1 MKANTK
7 RLEPIRS
14 VIIVGGGTAGW
25 MTAAA
30 LSKYLEKTSVSV
42 TLIESDQ
49 IETVGVGEAT
59 IPAIAKFNA
68 VLGVDEDA
76 FIKATQ
82 GTFKLGIEFENWGHI
97 GERYFH
103 PFGVYGFDLDGID
116 FHHYWARQNE
126 LGGGGSLDD
135 YSLNA
140 RAAHSGKFI
149 RPEPQHGSVINRL
162 QYAFHFDAVLY
173 AKFLRGYSEA
183 RGVVRREGLV
193 NKVELNPETGFIDK
207 IGLQDGREYAADL
220 FIDCTG
226 FRGVLIEDALKS
238 GYENWHKY
246 LPVDRAVAV
255 TTSRT
260 DTPLPFTRSTAY
272 DAGWQWK
279 VPLQY
284 RDGNG
289 YVYCSDYL
297 SADQA
302 EADFRSRLT
311 GDLLKEPKHLRFTTG
326 RRKKLWNKNCVAI
339 GLSGGF
345 MEPLESTSIHMIQS
359 GISKLIALFPG
370 REMNAA
376 EQTEYNRLMHDD
388 FTHIRDFLMLHY
400 VATRRDDSPLWNYVR
415 NMDWPDSLSRKME
428 LLTGAGRFFKY
439 DAELF
444 DVTSWVAVAAGQGFG
459 PASYNP
465 LVAALSDEN
474 ITQSLSNMRGVIDKA
489 VTAMPP
495 HIDFVNRFCKA
506 APVHK
511 QSVHTESV
519 RAQ

>member
-1 MKANTK
+1 MKRSPYN
-7 RLEPIRS
+7 RSSIRS

-30 LSKYLEKTSVSV
+30 LSKYLDKTSVSV

-59 IPAIAKFNA
+59 IPAIAKFNT
-68 VLGVDEDA
+68 VLGLDEDA
-76 FIKATQ
+76 FMKAT
-82 GTFKLGIEFENWGHI
+82 GATFKLGIEFENWGHI

-103 PFGVYGFDLDGID
+103 PFGTYGFDLEGID
-116 FHHYWARQNE
+116 FHHYWTRQKA
-126 LGGGGSLDD
+126 LGECGSLDD

-140 RAAHSGKFI
+140 RAAHEGKFI
-149 RPEPQHGSVINRL
+149 RPQPQHGKIINRL

-173 AKFLRGYSEA
+173 AKFLRNYSEA
-183 RGVVRREGLV
+183 RGVNRIEGLV
-193 NKVELNPETGFIDK
+193 NNVELNAETGFIDK
-207 IGLQDGREYAADL
+207 IGLQDGREYKADL

-226 FRGVLIEDALKS
+226 FRGVLIEEALKS

-255 TTSRT
+255 TTTRT
-260 DTPLPFTRSTAY
+260 EAPPPYTRASAY
-272 DAGWQWK
+272 EAGWQWK
-279 VPLQY
+279 IPLQH

-297 SADQA
+297 STDQA
-302 EADFRSRLT
+302 EIDFRARLT

-359 GISKLIALFPG
+359 GISKLIALFPD
-370 REMNAA
+370 RDMNGA
-376 EQTEYNRLMHDD
+376 EPAEYNRLMHDD

-400 VATRRDDSPLWNYVR
+400 VATRRDDNPLWDYVR
-415 NMDWPDSLSRKME
+415 NMDWPDSLKRKMQ
-428 LLTGAGRFFKY
+428 LLTEAGRFFKY

-444 DVTSWVAVAAGQGFG
+444 DVTSWVAVAAGQGFA
-459 PASYNP
+459 PQSYNP
-465 LVAALSDEN
+465 LVLALSDEN
-474 ITQSLSNMRGVIDKA
+474 LTQSLANMRGVFDKA

-506 APVHK
+506 ASLH
-511 QSVHTESV
+511 S
-519 RAQ
+519 

>member
-1 MKANTK
+1 MAAKHSETQ
-7 RLEPIRS
+7 PIRNI
-14 VIIVGGGTAGW
+14 VIVGGGTAGW
-25 MTAAA
+25 MSAAA
-30 LSKYLEKTSVSV
+30 LSKYLGKMDVSI

-68 VLGVDEDA
+68 VLGIDEND
-76 FIKATQ
+76 FMKATQ
-82 GTFKLGIEFENWGHI
+82 ATFKLGIEFENWGHI
-97 GERYFH
+97 GESYFH
-103 PFGVYGFDLDGID
+103 PFGVYGFDLEGID
-116 FHHYWARQNE
+116 FHHFWRRQKD
-126 LGGGGSLDD
+126 LGEAAPLRD

-140 RAAHSGKFI
+140 RAAHGGKFI
-149 RPEPQHGSVINRL
+149 RPEPAHGSVINRL
-162 QYAFHFDAVLY
+162 AYAFHFDAVLY
-173 AKFLRGYSEA
+173 AKFLRAYAEA
-183 RGVVRREGLV
+183 RGVVRHEGLV
-193 NKVELNPETGFIDK
+193 DKVDLNPETGFIEK

-226 FRGVLIEDALKS
+226 FRGVLIEGALKS

-255 TTSRT
+255 TTART
-260 DTPLPFTRSTAY
+260 ETPLPFTRSTAY

-359 GISKLIALFPG
+359 GISKLIALFPS
-370 REMNAA
+370 RDMNAV
-376 EQTEYNRLMHDD
+376 EQGEYNRLMHDD

-400 VATRRDDSPLWNYVR
+400 VATRRDDSPFWQHIR
-415 NMDWPDSLSRKME
+415 DMDVPDSLAHKMQ
-428 LLTGAGRFFKY
+428 LLTGSGRFFKY

-444 DVTSWVAVAAGQGFG
+444 DVTSWVAVAAGQGFAPTG
-459 PASYNP
+459 YNP
-465 LVAALSDEN
+465 LVRSLSDDN
-474 ITQSLSNMRGVIDKA
+474 ISKSLANMRSVIDKA

-511 QSVHTESV
+511 
-519 RAQ
+519 

>member
-1 MKANTK
+1 MTLDDHN
-7 RLEPIRS
+7 RLPIRS

-30 LSKYLEKTSVSV
+30 LSKYLEKTPVSVS
-42 TLIESDQ
+42 LIESDQ

-59 IPAIAKFNA
+59 IPAIAKFNNI
-68 VLGVDEDA
+68 LGLDEDE
-76 FIKATQ
+76 FVKATQ
-82 GTFKLGIEFENWGHI
+82 ATFKLGIEFENWGHI

-103 PFGVYGFDLDGID
+103 PFGTYGFDLEGID
-116 FHHYWARQNE
+116 FHHYWTRQKE
-126 LGGGGSLDD
+126 LGGAGSLDE

-140 RAAHSGKFI
+140 RAAHDGKFI
-149 RPEPQHGSVINRL
+149 RPQPQHGEIINRL

-173 AKFLRGYSEA
+173 AKFLRNCAEA
-183 RGVVRREGLV
+183 RGVTRVEGLV
-193 NKVELNPETGFIDK
+193 NKVDLNAETGFIDK
-207 IGLQDGREYAADL
+207 IGLQDGREYGADL

-226 FRGVLIEDALKS
+226 FRGVLIEGALKS
-238 GYENWHKY
+238 GYENWHKF

-255 TTSRT
+255 TTSRLEA
-260 DTPLPFTRSTAY
+260 PLPYTRSVAH

-279 VPLQY
+279 VPLQH

-289 YVYCSDYL
+289 YVYCSEYL

-302 EADFRSRLT
+302 EIDFRARLT
-311 GDLLKEPKHLRFTTG
+311 GDLLTEPKHLRFTTG
-326 RRKKLWNKNCVAI
+326 YRKKLWNKNCIAI

-359 GISKLIALFPG
+359 GISKLIALFPN
-370 REMNAA
+370 RDMNGA
-376 EQTEYNRLMHDD
+376 ETAEYNRLMHDD

-415 NMDWPDSLSRKME
+415 NMDWPDSLKRKMQ
-428 LLTGAGRFFKY
+428 LLTEVGRFFKY

-444 DVTSWVAVAAGQGFG
+444 DVTSWVAVAAGQGFA
-459 PASYNP
+459 PKHYNP
-465 LVAALSDEN
+465 LVLTLSDDN
-474 ITQSLSNMRGVIDKA
+474 MAQSLANMRSVFNKA

-506 APVHK
+506 APL
-511 QSVHTESV
+511 QI
-519 RAQ
+519 

>member
-1 MKANTK
+1 MRETQKKANPV
-7 RLEPIRS
+7 RN
-14 VIIVGGGTAGW
+14 VVIVGGGTAGW
-25 MTAAA
+25 MSAAA
-30 LSKYLEKTSVSV
+30 LSKYLDKTDVSV
-42 TLIESDQ
+42 TLIESEQ

-68 VLGVDEDA
+68 ALGIDEYE
-76 FIKATQ
+76 FLKATQ
-82 GTFKLGIEFENWGHI
+82 GTYKLGIEFENWGHI
-97 GERYFH
+97 GESYFH
-103 PFGVYGFDLDGID
+103 PFGVHGFDLEGID
-116 FHHYWARQNE
+116 FHHFWRRHKDI
-126 LGGGGSLDD
+126 GGTAPLDD

-140 RAAHSGKFI
+140 RAAHTGKFI

-162 QYAFHFDAVLY
+162 AYAFHFDAVLY
-173 AKFLRGYSEA
+173 AKFLRGFAEA
-183 RGVVRREGLV
+183 RGVVRREGIV
-193 NKVELNPETGFIDK
+193 DKVDLDPETGFIQK
-207 IGLQDGREYAADL
+207 IGLKDGREYAADL

-226 FRGVLIEDALKS
+226 FRGVLIEGALKS

-260 DTPLPFTRSTAY
+260 QPPPPFTTATAY

-279 VPLQY
+279 IPLQH

-297 SADQA
+297 SEDQA
-302 EADFRSRLT
+302 EADFRGRLT
-311 GDLLKEPKHLRFTTG
+311 GELLKEPKHLRFVTG

-359 GISKLIALFPG
+359 GISKLVALFPS
-370 REMNAA
+370 RDMNEAV
-376 EQTEYNRLMHDD
+376 QSEYNRLIHDD

-400 VATRRDDSPLWNYVR
+400 VATRRDDSPLWDYVR
-415 NMDWPDSLSRKME
+415 EMELPDSLAHKME
-428 LLTGAGRFFKY
+428 LLTGSGRFFKY

-444 DVTSWVAVAAGQGFG
+444 DVTSWLAVAAGQGFEPSG
-459 PASYNP
+459 YNP
-465 LVAALSDEN
+465 LVHGLTDDN
-474 ITQSLSNMRGVIDKA
+474 ITKSLKNMRDVIDKA
-489 VTAMPP
+489 VTVMPP

-506 APVHK
+506 DAVHL
-511 QSVHTESV
+511 
-519 RAQ
+519 